1 MLAIRFRYEIDW
13 VGKMRYEKS
22 GMRPKTVGPSRMPP
36 MTSAITLGWLIRP
49 RMAPRPCV
57 MARMMTS

>member
-36 MTSAITLGWLIRP
+36 MTSAMTLG
-49 RMAPRPCV
+49 
-57 MARMMTS
+57 